1 MKMIKQFISIF
12 AFAAVAMTHA
22 DVAEKYVAPT
32 KQNHP
37 SHEHRGFYFSTS
49 AGISYLSSEANSYN
63 FSCPSG
69 TGRTRADGRYEYLQY
84 CGENNRLDNFDA
96 FGFPLFDIRF
106 GGAIGN
112 LVAVYTSFNI
122 GLFNGDGRLR
132 KQDYDVKRFIVDDV
146 WDRDDKTLVGGMDQK
161 YDVYGF
167 YVSLGLGFT
176 VYPFRDPASPLN
188 GFYAG
193 IIGGIDASLARLDAY
208 ADDFCGL
215 MGIFTRYEIGK
226 DWWVS
231 DTWSVGVG
239 FSLTKSVYENVNEG
253 DDSDH
258 YVIGLFFRLTRG

>member
-63 FSCPSG
+63 FSCPIGSG
-69 TGRTRADGRYEYLQY
+69 GTRADGRHELLES
-84 CGENNRLDNFDA
+84 CGENNRQDNFDA